1 MKVLNIVRS
10 TPDDLEK
17 QLIDAFS
24 RGESDKVITLYEGN
38 VDWSSLVDEIF
49 THDKVICWW

>member
-10 TPDDLEK
+10 VPDDLEK

-24 RGESDKVITLYEGN
+24 QGERDKVITLYEGDVN
-38 VDWSSLVDEIF
+38 WSYLVDEIF
-49 THDKVICWW
+49 SHDKVICWW

>member
-10 TPDDLEK
+10 VPDDLEK

-24 RGESDKVITLYEGN
+24 QSEIDKVITLYEGDVN
-38 VDWSSLVDEIF
+38 WSYLVDEIF
-49 THDKVICWW
+49 SHDKVICWW

>member
-17 QLIDAFS
+17 QLIDGFS
-24 RGESDKVITLYEGN
+24 RGESDKVITLYEGDVN
-38 VDWSSLVDEIF
+38 WSSLVDEIF
-49 THDKVICWW
+49 AHDKVICWW